1 MEEKAIS
8 AKEGLDLITEMIG
21 KAKSTFNENGSSA
34 ILWGVTVALCGFV
47 TFAEVQW
54 SFSIGF
60 SIWWLILVAAFIQT
74 GFIIQESKREIV
86 KTHQQAACDV
96 IWLVYGISIACIM
109 AYSAIVPGVAKEAFA
124 NADMQLL
131 SKNLK
136 SGVVKEFEV
145 MLPSLSSVYLI
156 IYAFPTIATG
166 LICKFRP
173 MIYGAILCY
182 IFFIISLWVPF
193 KYDMLL
199 IALAGVGNWLI
210 PGLILQTKYKKL
222 RSRNV

>member
-1 MEEKAIS
+1 MEEKNIS

-34 ILWGVTVALCGFV
+34 ILWGITVALCGFV
-47 TFAEVQW
+47 TFAEIQW
-54 SFSIGF
+54 NFSIGF
-60 SIWWLILVAAFIQT
+60 SIWWLILVAAVIQT
-74 GFIIQESKREIV
+74 VFIVQESKKEIV

-96 IWLVYGISIACIM
+96 IWLVYGISIACII

-124 NADMQLL
+124 NADIQLF
-131 SKNLK
+131 SKDLK
-136 SGVVKEFEV
+136 SGAVKEFEV
-145 MLPSLSSVYLI
+145 LLPSLSSVYLI

-166 LICKFRP
+166 LICKFKP

-182 IFFIISLWVPF
+182 VFFAISLFVPF

-199 IALAGVGNWLI
+199 TALAGIGNWLV
-210 PGLILQTKYKKL
+210 PGLILQTKYEKL
-222 RSRNV
+222 RRGNV